1 MIVTETTKN
10 ATRLQAVAPNF
21 QTKSSS
27 PGENG
32 LASGK
37 RIVTVTDCTEGK
49 RVKVEALTNS
59 GNCRFTVLSDEVMT
73 VEMFNSLLLPML
85 DKIDSDQLNEDGT
98 PKSLDDEEYAFG
110 GTDAQ

>member
-10 ATRLQAVAPNF
+10 ATQLQAVAPNF

-27 PGENG
+27 PGGYG
-32 LASGK
+32 LAPGK
-37 RIVTVTDCTEGK
+37 RIVTVTDHAEGK
-49 RVKVEALTNS
+49 RVKIEALVNS

-85 DKIDSDQLNEDGT
+85 EKI
-98 PKSLDDEEYAFG
+98 
-110 GTDAQ
+110 